1 MPRRAK
7 LRQRPQAPRG
17 NRASSPN
24 PNLNNDQQL
33 LRSIGPNGLFELGI
47 APAAPGMSSVSGP
60 APHPGEQLQ
69 KQRPADAPGGVEQEP
84 DSEQPNHVRRQSS
97 GFERHDDEHVDE
109 GQRYAAD
116 DGRSHPI
123 ACPGEE
129 ARHDEEEDHPPYAA
143 PERLRENLGNAE
155 RRHWLHAERRNRD
168 HASDIEQQKQS
179 LVEGQNGEESGREGN
194 GQACRRQLPASGPDR
209 GTACHFLLLR
219 WYRLPTPLASAS
231 LLVSNR

>member
-1 MPRRAK
+1 MLSEVMPPCRAGRSFGKGRR
-7 LRQRPQAPRG
+7 RPGAIE
-17 NRASSPN
+17 RAGQN
-24 PNLNNDQQL
+24 PNLNNDWQL

-47 APAAPGMSSVSGP
+47 APAAPSMNSLSALV
-60 APHPGEQLQ
+60 PHPGEQLQ

-129 ARHDEEEDHPPYAA
+129 ARHDEDEDDPPYAA
-143 PERLRENLGNAE
+143 PERLRENLGNAD
-155 RRHWLHAERRNRD
+155 RRHWLHAESRNCLSFPPPEI
-168 HASDIEQQKQS
+168 APIS
-179 LVEGQNGEESGREGN
+179 N
-194 GQACRRQLPASGPDR
+194 A
-209 GTACHFLLLR
+209 
-219 WYRLPTPLASAS
+219 LASPS
-231 LLVSNR
+231 LLVSNRVKAEESP